1 MLLALPTF
9 TSRRLSG
16 VRSPYARGC
25 QRTATRETGVGP
37 LCVAGRQN
45 ADPWSFGS
53 LLRKRA
59 ERPSDR
65 RTANKTDKFPPPH
78 VHLKIKD
85 KASYRPNRA
94 LRKGL
99 DVI

>member
-1 MLLALPTF
+1 MEPFDHGIETC
-9 TSRRLSG
+9 S
-16 VRSPYARGC
+16 
-25 QRTATRETGVGP
+25 TGVGA

-45 ADPWSFGS
+45 ADPWSLGS

-85 KASYRPNRA
+85 KASYRLNRA